1 MDLPIR
7 FDDLLLLVV
16 STVRTHT
23 VADLGVLAVVAKH
36 GVNAGRLVVGAT
48 GVSLALRGAFLGIGH
63 DSRLLFK
70 STALA
75 VQTILRSVIKN
86 SMFRYFC
93 CARLG
98 CNGERIIEQH
108 PEKSMKIWHLHRNC
122 CACLVHIHSL
132 STSGGVDGGGSTTI
146 CERKGGCSSQKER
159 LRTWA
164 RSGIHAFLL
173 DSHLVRSAELFVIFS
188 QSYGQMENE
197 DPKELTGEGMVF
209 EHQFFQLSLAQDK
222 ES

>member
-16 STVRTHT
+16 PAVRTHA

-75 VQTILRSVIKN
+75 VQTMLRSVIKN

-93 CARLG
+93 CAPLG

-108 PEKSMKIWHLHRNC
+108 PEKSMKIWHLHRIC
-122 CACLVHIHSL
+122 CACLCT
-132 STSGGVDGGGSTTI
+132 STPCQQAEEWRAAEAPSAAMKQASDFEPEGESPNEVS
-146 CERKGGCSSQKER
+146 ERNWC
-159 LRTWA
+159 LRT
-164 RSGIHAFLL
+164 RFPFGTQRGAFRCFLAI
-173 DSHLVRSAELFVIFS
+173 VR
-188 QSYGQMENE
+188 
-197 DPKELTGEGMVF
+197 
-209 EHQFFQLSLAQDK
+209 
-222 ES
+222 